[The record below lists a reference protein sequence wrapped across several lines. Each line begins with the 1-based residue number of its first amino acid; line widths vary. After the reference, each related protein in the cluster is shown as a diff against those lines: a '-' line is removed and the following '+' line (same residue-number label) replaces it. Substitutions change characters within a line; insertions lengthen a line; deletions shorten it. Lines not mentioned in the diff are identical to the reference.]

1 MKRILRHILPAALCL
16 SVFGGCMKWDYDTQE
31 ELSATGTGL
40 FITNE
45 GMFQYGNASL
55 SYYDPETKQVENEV
69 FRRANG
75 FKLGDVAQSIFLR
88 EGRVFIPMDNSGVIW
103 AIDADTFRRANA
115 EKETRRTYTE
125 PAVTAE
131 DKQITGRVFCAECG
145 GKLLHRTDR
154 TQKNPE
160 TWYCKGEQCKSG
172 IPMAIAELRV
182 HITEILNRLIADP
195 RLAEAPIQSPS
206 FEPSTEVRRLEN
218 EIERGLE
225 SLDFEKETLQS
236 RILQCAAKK
245 YAEHPNRQY
254 ITDRLKADFEKSG
267 PLSAFSAELF
277 DRTTAAVILG
287 RDRSVSLK
295 LKNGKIIGKERTTHD
310 KPSVGN
316 A

>member
-1 MKRILRHILPAALCL
+1 MKNRRFPYGYKMEHGKIVTDAAEAETVRTIFSAYLAGENLKQIAESLTNRKIEYLPGECGWNKSRIKRMIEDRRYL
-16 SVFGGCMKWDYDTQE
+16 
-31 ELSATGTGL
+31 
-40 FITNE
+40 
-45 GMFQYGNASL
+45 GNAA
-55 SYYDPETKQVENEV
+55 YPAV
-69 FRRANG
+69 
-75 FKLGDVAQSIFLR
+75 
-88 EGRVFIPMDNSGVIW
+88 
-103 AIDADTFRRANA
+103 IDADTFRRANA

-145 GKLLHRTDR
+145 VKLLHRTDR

-160 TWYCKGEQCKSG
+160 IWYCKGEQCKNG
-172 IPMAIAELRV
+172 IPMTIAELREN
-182 HITEILNRLIADP
+182 ITRILNRLIADP
-195 RLAEAPIQSPS
+195 RLAEAPIQQPS

-225 SLDFEKETLQS
+225 SLDFKKETLQS
-236 RILQCAAKK
+236 MILQCAAKK